1 MDGPLIESLN
11 TSFSKFLL
19 MPTVGF
25 RFRAYI
31 DEQTLRALKA
41 QLKLA
46 CEIYNTLRW
55 ADIYFYQRDGKG
67 LTQTELRQLALDL
80 RKQDKQYQQLYAQV
94 VQQIADRYYEARKRF
109 FEGLARFPKEKK
121 AHKWYSLVYPQSGWK
136 ILETREIRTK
146 SKKNKKKLVLLR
158 LSNLGIFK
166 LIVHRDFPLD
176 RVKRV
181 IVKLTRSG
189 RVYISFIVENYE
201 FPKLPETGKVVAVDV
216 GIEKLLTTSD
226 GEYVSNQR
234 PYEKALKKLKILH
247 KRLSRKKF
255 LSHNWFKVKIKLA
268 RAYEHLKNLRKDIYM
283 KLGKWFAE
291 HYDVVVMEDI
301 QVKQLVGKSLR
312 RLRMRLY
319 DIAFHELRSIMEYQ
333 LRKYG
338 KKLTLVDPAYTSMTC
353 ARCGYVKNDLTLS
366 DRVFVCPKCGWVA
379 DRDYNASLNLLR
391 NAGWEPPLVPV
402 KLRPLPVAKSYGQG
416 GVMKQE
422 APPFKAEQLTRR
434 KTNRIPH
441 L

>member
-1 MDGPLIESLN
+1 
-11 TSFSKFLL
+11 
-19 MPTVGF
+19 MPDVGF
-25 RFRAYI
+25 RFRAYT
-31 DEQTLRALKA
+31 DVQTLRALKA

-80 RKQDKQYQQLYAQV
+80 RKQDERYQQIYSQV
-94 VQQIADRYYEARKRF
+94 VQQIADRYYEARQRF
-109 FEGLARFPKEKK
+109 FEGLSRFPKEKK

-136 ILETREIRTK
+136 VLKVREIRTK
-146 SKKNKKKLVLLR
+146 SKKNKKKVITLK
-158 LSNLGIFK
+158 LSNLGIFNVV
-166 LIVHRDFPLD
+166 VHRDFPLD
-176 RVKRV
+176 KVKRV

-189 RVYISFIVENYE
+189 RVYISFIVEGYE
-201 FPKLPETGKVVAVDV
+201 FPKLPETGKVVAIDV
-216 GIEKLLTTSD
+216 GVEKFLITSD
-226 GEYVSNQR
+226 GHAFPNLR

-255 LSHNWFKVKIKLA
+255 LSHNWFKAKIKLA
-268 RAYEHLKNLRKDIYM
+268 RAYEHLKNLRKDMYM

-312 RLRMRLY
+312 RLRMRLH
-319 DIAFHELRSIMEYQ
+319 DVAFHELRSIMEYQ

-338 KKLTLVDPAYTSMTC
+338 KKLTLVDPAFSSMTC
-353 ARCGYVKNDLTLS
+353 ARCGYVKKDLTLA

-379 DRDYNASLNLLR
+379 DRDYNASLNILKR
-391 NAGWEPPLVPV
+391 SGWEPSLVPV
-402 KLRPLPVAKSYGQG
+402 ELCPLPVAKGYGQG
-416 GVMKQE
+416 GAMKQE
-422 APPFKAEQLTRR
+422 APPFKAG
-434 KTNRIPH
+434 
-441 L
+441 

>member
-1 MDGPLIESLN
+1 
-11 TSFSKFLL
+11 
-19 MPTVGF
+19 MPDVGF
-25 RFRAYI
+25 RFRAYT

-80 RKQDKQYQQLYAQV
+80 RKQDERYQQLYSQV
-94 VQQIADRYYEARKRF
+94 VQQIAGRYYEARQRF
-109 FEGLARFPKEKK
+109 FDGLTRFPKEKK
-121 AHKWYSLVYPQSGWK
+121 AHKYYSLVYPQSGWK
-136 ILETREIRTK
+136 ILEIREIRTR
-146 SKKNKKKLVLLR
+146 SKKNKKKLVVLR

-176 RVKRV
+176 KVKQV
-181 IVKLTRSG
+181 VVKLTRSG
-189 RVYISFIVENYE
+189 RVYISFIVEGYE
-201 FPKLPETGKVVAVDV
+201 FPKLPSTGKVVAIDV

-226 GEYVSNQR
+226 GQIFPNLR
-234 PYEKALKKLKILH
+234 PYEKALKKIKVLH

-255 LSHNWFKVKIKLA
+255 LSNNWFKAKIKLA

-301 QVKQLVGKSLR
+301 QVKQLIGKSLR
-312 RLRMRLY
+312 RLRMRLH
-319 DIAFHELRSIMEYQ
+319 DVAIHELRSIMKYQ
-333 LRKYG
+333 LKKYG
-338 KKLTLVDPAYTSMTC
+338 KNIRFVDPAFTSMTC
-353 ARCGYVKNDLTLS
+353 ARCGYVKNDLTLT

-379 DRDYNASLNLLR
+379 DRDYNASLNILR
-391 NAGWEPPLVPV
+391 RSGWEPPLVPV
-402 KLRPLPVAKSYGQG
+402 ELRPLPVALCYGQG
-416 GVMKQE
+416 GAMKQE
-422 APPFKAEQLTRR
+422 ASPFRAG
-434 KTNRIPH
+434 
-441 L
+441 